1 MRAHISL
8 RAAVLV
14 AAALAATATIVR
26 TEVASAQAPFAPPS
40 LPSFNV
46 GIEGGWAAL
55 HSSLEETQFKV
66 DGGVAGAT
74 FGARW
79 NGMNNSFV
87 GVQGTLLFPFVTA
100 SGGEGASFSSATQTK
115 LQTLA
120 TADLRVGAAFPT
132 FMFLPFRSNYTSHR
146 LTAGEVEWYAFIGVA
161 AGSVKVTQADLSV
174 SQTLVGPTAGVG
186 AAINVA
192 PNVQVFS
199 EFRYFNLLDRTFPL
213 SPTGPGTPVGQSGVV
228 ATAGVKITTD
238 FVLGLH
244 LWR

>member
-1 MRAHISL
+1 MRAYIPL

-14 AAALAATATIVR
+14 AAALTTTATIMR
-26 TEVASAQAPFAPPS
+26 TEVASAQGPFAPQT

-55 HSSLEETQFKV
+55 HTSLEETQFKV

-79 NGMNNSFV
+79 NGMNNSFA

-115 LQTLA
+115 LQTL
-120 TADLRVGAAFPT
+120 VT
-132 FMFLPFRSNYTSHR
+132 FDAL
-146 LTAGEVEWYAFIGVA
+146 LGERRTIDVFDPLLGGYIGSIEYYGFIGVA

-174 SQTLVGPTAGVG
+174 SQTLLGPTAGVG
-186 AAINVA
+186 AAINLA
-192 PNVQVFS
+192 PNVQFFS

-228 ATAGVKITTD
+228 ATAGFKITTD